1 MSLGLAKV
9 YLAKLQMRGAAM
21 RGGRGYP
28 AGAILGISTSICY
41 NTNTKT

>member
-21 RGGRGYP
+21 GGGRGYP

>member
-28 AGAILGISTSICY
+28 AGAILRISTSICY